1 MKPAEICIFIWPMNY
16 LFFYF
21 SFSPLNVK
29 LAFDCVFLSL
39 SSSQWQHEQQGGAVV
54 LLWGSGAGGHDPR
67 TDLLPEEILW
77 SAESRIK
84 TLNKN
89 TLSHMWFTSFTNWTS
104 NSTEIRRTWLFASPQ
119 VFLFSFAPLV
129 NLFIVCFGK
138 GCKFDN
144 KLIHWFCFSP
154 TCVRLFG
161 SGIFLFLFFCLVFFS
176 STVTI
181 AHYYENEVKVMLWC
195 SPNERTCFRIVWN
208 SIL

>member
-1 MKPAEICIFIWPMNY
+1 MKPAEICIFIWPLND
-16 LFFYF
+16 LFLHF
-21 SFSPLNVK
+21 SFSPLTNVK
-29 LAFDCVFLSL
+29 LAFDGVFLSL

-84 TLNKN
+84 TLNIN
-89 TLSHMWFTSFTNWTS
+89 TLSPWFTSFTNWTS

-138 GCKFDN
+138 GCKFGN

-154 TCVRLFG
+154 TCVHLFG
-161 SGIFLFLFFCLVFFS
+161 SGIFLFFFFFLLGVFS
-176 STVTI
+176 P
-181 AHYYENEVKVMLWC
+181 MLLQLHITT
-195 SPNERTCFRIVWN
+195 RMK
-208 SIL
+208 